1 MIKIH
6 KHSQRGFTIIELMI
20 ATVVVST
27 LLITV
32 TYVMIGL
39 QNLYD
44 KGLNEQRAQDNTRTI
59 IDQIALEIQTT
70 GQAIVAQPS
79 VLTDTVT
86 INSTSYS
93 YNINAVCIGS
103 VRYLYVIN
111 LEVGVQ
117 TKHALWRDSA
127 DSGNSCVLSPI
138 NKSIIDIINKTPSDN
153 GEELIPSNARLTD
166 FEVLQPTAT
175 DSNYTIKVSV
185 AYGTDD
191 LFNPAFPS
199 ATPNYDISC
208 KGGIGDQFCATAKLT
223 TGVGQRDTASGP

>member
-1 MIKIH
+1 MIKMH

-32 TYVMIGL
+32 TYVMIGM

-59 IDQIALEIQTT
+59 IDQMALEIQST
-70 GQAIVAQPS
+70 GQAIVAPAS
-79 VLTDTVT
+79 VLTDTVNIGGT
-86 INSTSYS
+86 NYN

-117 TKHALWRDSA
+117 TKQALWRDSA

-138 NKSIIDIINKTPSDN
+138 NHAVVDIINNTPNDN

-166 FEVLQPTAT
+166 LEILSPTAT
-175 DSNYTIKVSV
+175 DPNYTIKASV
-185 AYGTDD
+185 AYGSDD
-191 LFNPAFPS
+191 LFNPVFPS
-199 ATPNYDISC
+199 TTANYDVTC
-208 KGGIGDQFCATAKLT
+208 KGGTGDQFCATAKLT
-223 TGVGQRDTASGP
+223 TEVGQRDTASGP